1 MFFESS
7 IGTSCI
13 GHHIL
18 PETLLMR
25 IVQISDVHL
34 DLIGGK
40 SRLKRV
46 LRQVRGCPPDIF
58 VSTGDLVDG
67 RKDNMET
74 LTDMF
79 QSIPTKYRL
88 LLDCG
93 RGGVHINLRI
103 KCCCAFRAYTVAEPS
118 SRFFCDI
125 WLYWLPGFFIIGIW
139 IWYSDFFATR
149 TNRQEGFYLVN
160 PLQRLCQAPG
170 IKY

>member
-1 MFFESS
+1 MLILETVCMFFESS

-18 PETLLMR
+18 PETLPMR
-25 IVQISDVHL
+25 IVQISTTSTSVL
-34 DLIGGK
+34 SSGSRDLSESLGRSGDA
-40 SRLKRV
+40 R
-46 LRQVRGCPPDIF
+46 PDIF

-93 RGGVHINLRI
+93 TGGVHINLRI

-125 WLYWLPGFFIIGIW
+125 
-139 IWYSDFFATR
+139 
-149 TNRQEGFYLVN
+149 
-160 PLQRLCQAPG
+160 
-170 IKY
+170 

>member
-1 MFFESS
+1 
-7 IGTSCI
+7 
-13 GHHIL
+13 
-18 PETLLMR
+18 MR

-34 DLIGGK
+34 GLIVGK

-46 LRQVRGCPPDIF
+46 LRQVGGDARPDIL

-67 RKDNMET
+67 PMENMET

-79 QSIPTKYRL
+79 QSLPTKYRL

-93 RGGVHINLRI
+93 TGGVHINLRI

-125 WLYWLPGFFIIGIW
+125 
-139 IWYSDFFATR
+139 
-149 TNRQEGFYLVN
+149 
-160 PLQRLCQAPG
+160 
-170 IKY
+170 